1 VPPLAAPQES
11 CSIMEYRLW
20 FARTRRS
27 ISPNDLAKHKTRLA
41 ALLIVGAVACASAVL
56 IRPATPLDLSK
67 ADTATIGNFNAHWLK
82 GEMIVLVRHAERCD
96 RSDTPCL
103 GPADGITEH
112 GKSVVQQVGLE
123 FQKLGMERADIY
135 NSPVTRAAQTSNAMF
150 NYTSSTDQTW
160 LSDCRKNMLR
170 DALEHKV
177 KNRNLVL
184 VTHSECFSALEKS
197 MDLAESRTR
206 DYGTSLFLSVSND
219 GMPPKAVGF
228 IDADDWQRVLGN

>member
-1 VPPLAAPQES
+1 
-11 CSIMEYRLW
+11 MEYRLW
-20 FARTRRS
+20 LARTRNSVR
-27 ISPNDLAKHKTRLA
+27 IENLAKHKTRLA
-41 ALLIVGAVACASAVL
+41 MLLCVSIVATAAAAFT
-56 IRPATPLDLSK
+56 RPPMPLDLAK
-67 ADTATIGNFNAHWLK
+67 ADTTTIGAFNSHWIK
-82 GEMIVLVRHAERCD
+82 GDMIVLVRHAERCD
-96 RSDTPCL
+96 RSSGACL

-135 NSPVTRAAQTSNAMF
+135 SSPITRATQTSLAMF
-150 NYTSSTDQTW
+150 NYASTDQTW
-160 LSDCRKNMLR
+160 LSDCRKHILR
-170 DALEHKV
+170 DALSHKV
-177 KNRNLVL
+177 QGRNLVL

-219 GMPPKAVGF
+219 GMPPKSVGF